1 MKLLYILII
10 NYITTINSLKLN
22 SKNIFTR
29 RQLNNG
35 LLSSLTI
42 PSVAV
47 AEETNIDKSNN
58 ENDNDNDNLN
68 EFWTISDLYTNIKQ
82 KKVNL
87 AAISNKNDQIKVLD
101 VYGKS
106 HVISILESEIPI
118 LENLMQKNN
127 VRYAIYN
134 SGNLLESITKIFN
147 IVIPISL
154 LSFMFFSFRNIG
166 TNNPNN
172 PFTQNSKEVIFN
184 PITNITFSDVAGLN
198 ESKLELIEI
207 VDFLK
212 NPEKFS
218 EIGAEIPKGVLL
230 EGPPGTGK
238 TLLAKA
244 VAGEAQVPF
253 ISASGSEFVEIFV
266 GQGAKRV
273 RDMFKNA
280 KENAP
285 CILFI
290 DEIDSIGKQRSS
302 SGVNNNEER
311 EQTLNQILAE
321 MDGFIGN
328 NGIIVLAATNRADIL
343 DNALIRPGRFDRRIP
358 VGLPD
363 KNGRFEILKVH
374 SRNKR
379 LDSQVCLKNI
389 AAQTIGY
396 SGASLKNLL
405 NEAAIVA
412 ARNGNTLI
420 MNSDI
425 EFALDRLTLG
435 IQKTRSN
442 YNKSNKLVAVHE
454 SGHALMAALTPDFDN
469 ITKVT
474 ILPRTNG
481 IGGFVAFTPNEE
493 RSENGL
499 YTQEYLK
506 SQLCV
511 SLAGRVAEELV
522 FGHKAITIGASA
534 DLQKVRDLAYKMVT
548 LWGFK
553 NNTNIHSFPI
563 AWESNSGNFNTNLI
577 SSETKNKIDLEI
589 NNIVE
594 TAYLQCKYVLKKNR
608 DLLDKLTNKLLEK
621 ETLSGS
627 EVSKLLN

>member
-1 MKLLYILII
+1 MKLSLLVICIL
-10 NYITTINSLKLN
+10 NSVKSLKL
-22 SKNIFTR
+22 SPKHIFSR
-29 RQLNNG
+29 RQLNSG
-35 LLSSLTI
+35 IISSLMI
-42 PSVAV
+42 PSIAI
-47 AEETNIDKSNN
+47 AEETNVDK
-58 ENDNDNDNLN
+58 LN
-68 EFWTISDLYTNIKQ
+68 EFWTISDLYTNIKNRQ
-82 KKVNL
+82 VNL
-87 AAISNKNDQIKVLD
+87 AAISNKNDKIKVLD
-101 VYGKS
+101 VNGKS
-106 HVISILESEIPI
+106 HIISILESEIPH
-118 LENLMQKNN
+118 LEKLMQKNN
-127 VRYAIYN
+127 VRYAVYN
-134 SGNLLESITKIFN
+134 SGGMLDSITKILN
-147 IVIPISL
+147 IAIPISL
-154 LSFMFFSFRNIG
+154 VSFLFLSFRNIG
-166 TNNPNN
+166 NNN
-172 PFTQNSKEVIFN
+172 QNSPFNQKPKEIIFD
-184 PITNITFSDVAGLN
+184 PITNVTFSDVAGLD
-198 ESKLELIEI
+198 ESKLELVEI

-218 EIGAEIPKGVLL
+218 KVGAEVPRGVLL
-230 EGPPGTGK
+230 DGPPGTGK

-302 SGVNNNEER
+302 NGINSNEER

-321 MDGFIGN
+321 MDGFLGN

-343 DNALIRPGRFDRRIP
+343 DNALTRPGRFDRRIP

-363 KNGRFEILKVH
+363 KKGRFEILKVH
-374 SRNKR
+374 SRNKPF
-379 LDSQVCLKNI
+379 DSEVCLKNV

-412 ARNGNTLI
+412 ARNGNNKIT
-420 MNSDI
+420 NTDI

-435 IQKTRSN
+435 IQKKRGGDSHVSN
-442 YNKSNKLVAVHE
+442 RLVAAHE
-454 SGHALMAALTPDFDN
+454 AGHALMAALTPNFDN

-474 ILPRTNG
+474 ILPRTSG
-481 IGGFVAFTPNEE
+481 IGGFVAFTPSEE

-522 FGHKAITIGASA
+522 FGQDAITIGASA

-553 NNTNIHSFPI
+553 NSTGINEFPI
-563 AWESNSGNFNTNLI
+563 AWESNSGNYNTNLI
-577 SSETKNKIDLEI
+577 SSETKSKIDIEI

-594 TAYLQCKYVLKKNR
+594 NAYLKCKSILKTNR
-608 DLLDKLTNKLLEK
+608 NLLDKITDKLIEK
-621 ETLSGS
+621 ETLSGL
-627 EVSKLLN
+627 EIYKLLNC

>member
-1 MKLLYILII
+1 
-10 NYITTINSLKLN
+10 
-22 SKNIFTR
+22 
-29 RQLNNG
+29 
-35 LLSSLTI
+35 
-42 PSVAV
+42 
-47 AEETNIDKSNN
+47 
-58 ENDNDNDNLN
+58 
-68 EFWTISDLYTNIKQ
+68 
-82 KKVNL
+82 
-87 AAISNKNDQIKVLD
+87 
-101 VYGKS
+101 
-106 HVISILESEIPI
+106 
-118 LENLMQKNN
+118 
-127 VRYAIYN
+127 
-134 SGNLLESITKIFN
+134 
-147 IVIPISL
+147 
-154 LSFMFFSFRNIG
+154 
-166 TNNPNN
+166 
-172 PFTQNSKEVIFN
+172 
-184 PITNITFSDVAGLN
+184 
-198 ESKLELIEI
+198 
-207 VDFLK
+207 
-212 NPEKFS
+212 
-218 EIGAEIPKGVLL
+218 
-230 EGPPGTGK
+230 
-238 TLLAKA
+238 
-244 VAGEAQVPF
+244 
-253 ISASGSEFVEIFV
+253 
-266 GQGAKRV
+266 
-273 RDMFKNA
+273 
-280 KENAP
+280 
-285 CILFI
+285 
-290 DEIDSIGKQRSS
+290 
-302 SGVNNNEER
+302 
-311 EQTLNQILAE
+311 
-321 MDGFIGN
+321 
-328 NGIIVLAATNRADIL
+328 
-343 DNALIRPGRFDRRIP
+343 
-358 VGLPD
+358 
-363 KNGRFEILKVH
+363 
-374 SRNKR
+374 
-379 LDSQVCLKNI
+379 
-389 AAQTIGY
+389 
-396 SGASLKNLL
+396 
-405 NEAAIVA
+405 
-412 ARNGNTLI
+412 

>member
-1 MKLLYILII
+1 MKLLYIFII

-35 LLSSLTI
+35 LLSSVII

-58 ENDNDNDNLN
+58 ENDNLN

-106 HVISILESEIPI
+106 HVVSILESEIPI

-134 SGNLLESITKIFN
+134 SGNFLESITKLFN

-166 TNNPNN
+166 GNNPNN
-172 PFTQNSKEVIFN
+172 PFTQNSKEIIFN

-363 KNGRFEILKVH
+363 KNGRFEILQVH

-379 LDSQVCLKNI
+379 FDSQVCLKNI

-608 DLLDKLTNKLLEK
+608 DLLDKLTNQLLEK